1 MSNPCSFNFSGILRP
16 RPMLV
21 RLTSFI
27 LVSFIILFFKPLS
40 GQDLTTPLLS
50 DTWQATFSNPA
61 LYGQAIGRFTVGLPG
76 VSNDLYAE
84 NVTYNQLLRTENGQR
99 ILDLDLLPGLL
110 GDRNE
115 LRNDFSLETIGAGL
129 RGDRLS
135 FGLYHRLRAFG
146 QADYPKTLVQLAV
159 QGNAQFI
166 GQTVEIAPLGYA
178 TSFHELGLG
187 ASFAVT
193 EIIHLGARIKYLS
206 GIADAR
212 TGSAG
217 SLRLTTGADNY
228 ALTLEQDLTLN
239 TAGTLEYNGF
249 DDVSVNYDL
258 NRIQTDDLFSANNGI
273 AFDLGLFAN
282 LGKLRLQAAAND
294 LGGKIE
300 WTNEVTSFRLEGT
313 DIFTGLD
320 ILAQVLEDS
329 VSLSSALDS
338 LQLTFEPT
346 ESNAPYTTDLR
357 ATYLVGGEFDVTD
370 RLTAGLLI
378 VHYDRAINPETAFA
392 VNVRYAVLKQLSV
405 GLNLNTRRES
415 AGNLGAH
422 LIAHLGPVNLL
433 ATTDNLLTVFNQKD
447 NSRAAV
453 RLGASLSFG
462 KEARVEAPEAS
473 R

>member
-1 MSNPCSFNFSGILRP
+1 MSNHCSFNLPGILRP
-16 RPMLV
+16 RHLPFFALMVLFMLPF
-21 RLTSFI
+21 S
-27 LVSFIILFFKPLS
+27 SAA

-50 DTWQATFSNPA
+50 GTWQATFSNPA
-61 LYGQAIGRFTVGLPG
+61 LYGQGAGRFTVGLPG

-84 NVTYNQLLRTENGQR
+84 NVTYNQLLLTENGRR
-99 ILDLDLLPGLL
+99 ILDLDLLPALL
-110 GDRNE
+110 GERNE
-115 LRNDFSLETIGAGL
+115 LRNDFTLETVGAAL

-146 QADYPKTLVQLAV
+146 QVDYPKTLVQLAV

-193 EIIHLGARIKYLS
+193 EKIHLGARVKYLS
-206 GIADAR
+206 GIADVR
-212 TGSAG
+212 TGTMG
-217 SLRLTTGADNY
+217 SLRLSTGEENY

-249 DDVSVNYDL
+249 DDVAINYDL

-273 AFDLGLFAN
+273 AFDLGLFAD
-282 LGKLRLQAAAND
+282 LGNLRLQAAAND
-294 LGGKIE
+294 LGGRIE

-313 DIFTGLD
+313 DSFSGLD

-329 VSLSSALDS
+329 VSLSAALDS

-346 ESNAPYTTDLR
+346 ENNLPYTTDLG
-357 ATYLVGGEFDVTD
+357 ATYLAAAEFDVTD
-370 RLTAGLLI
+370 RLTAGLLL
-378 VHYDRAINPETAFA
+378 VHYARTINPETAFA
-392 VNVRYAVLKQLSV
+392 VSARYAVFRQLTL
-405 GLNLNTRRES
+405 GLSYNARRES
-415 AGNLGAH
+415 AANLGAH
-422 LIAHLGPVNLL
+422 LLATLGPVNLL

-453 RLGASLSFG
+453 RLGVSLSFG
-462 KEARVEAPEAS
+462 KDGRVEEPDA
-473 R
+473 RH